1 MQLGIPKEIMP
12 GERRLAAT
20 PETVAEYRRLGY
32 DVWLETSAGSGVYID
47 DGRYEEAGAKIAAD
61 ARELYRRADLV
72 LKVKQPMYNE
82 SLGAHEVELMNPG
95 SKLVS
100 FLHPAAP
107 SNHKLVKLLQ
117 ERRITSFTLDS
128 IPRTL
133 SHAQG
138 MDALTSMSTVTGYR
152 SVLMAANRL
161 PRFVPVIGTAVG
173 VTRPARFLILG
184 AGVVGLQA
192 IATAKRLGGV
202 NTAVDIR
209 PEAREQATSLGAKV
223 AGFEVPSELAQG
235 EGGYSSA
242 LPEEWLSRER
252 EALAPL
258 LAESDVVISSALV
271 PGERAPLLITESMV
285 REMRPG
291 SVLVDVAIDQGGN
304 CSLTRAGEET
314 EVGGILVCGLQNIP
328 GGMPVDSTWLYAQNV
343 CHFVQHLYHAGGADP
358 DLADEII
365 RATLVTHEG
374 RILHAGTLK
383 AMRELEG
390 SAVSSEA

>member
-1 MQLGIPKEIMP
+1 
-12 GERRLAAT
+12 
-20 PETVAEYRRLGY
+20 
-32 DVWLETSAGSGVYID
+32 
-47 DGRYEEAGAKIAAD
+47 
-61 ARELYRRADLV
+61 
-72 LKVKQPMYNE
+72 
-82 SLGAHEVELMNPG
+82 
-95 SKLVS
+95 LVS

-152 SVLMAANRL
+152 SVLMAADRL